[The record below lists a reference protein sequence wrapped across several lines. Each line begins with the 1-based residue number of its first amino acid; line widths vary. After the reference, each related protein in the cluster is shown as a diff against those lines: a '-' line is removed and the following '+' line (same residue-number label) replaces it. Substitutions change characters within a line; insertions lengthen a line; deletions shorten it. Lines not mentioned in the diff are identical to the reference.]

1 MIWPSTTLNAEIH
14 IHAARLAVWEK
25 FTRLREWPA
34 WRNGVQAAQWQTG
47 ERWQE
52 GARFVLQQDT
62 QRRGYLIRMVSVGNV
77 TVWETTD
84 SATAAVYSLQ
94 LNDQLGG
101 CKVSLRCTYHGF
113 GAVGALLQRS
123 RQNQQLYEQLA
134 ALKQYIE
141 RK

>member
-25 FTRLREWPA
+25 FIRLREWPQ
-34 WRNGVQAAQWQTG
+34 WRNDVQATQWQSG

-52 GARFVLQQDT
+52 GACFVIQQALQH
-62 QRRGYLIRMVSVGNV
+62 RGYLIRMVSVGNV

-84 SATAAVYSLQ
+84 GATAAVYSLH
-94 LNDQLGG
+94 LSDQLGG
-101 CKVSLRCTYHGF
+101 CKATLRCTYHGF
-113 GAVGALLQRS
+113 GAVGALLGR
-123 RQNQQLYEQLA
+123 RGQNQQLRDQLA
-134 ALKQYIE
+134 ALKQAIE